1 MRVSESDLVF
11 SHKLADAAG
20 AVIRPFFRVPLAV
33 DDKGAARGSHFDPVT
48 AADKGA
54 EVAIRAL
61 LKAERPQDGILG
73 EEYGAEPGTSGRNW
87 VIDPIDGTRAFITGQ
102 PLWGTLI
109 ALTEGDQP
117 VLGVIDQPV
126 LGERFTGTC
135 DEAYLVQNGRKTT
148 LKTRNCTTLSDAIIM
163 TTHPWDYFSA
173 DEAAAFRRVADAARM
188 SRFGGDCYAYAALAM
203 GYVDVVIETG
213 LQPWD
218 IDAVIPVVLGAGGV
232 IGNWQAEGCA
242 AGGAVVAAA
251 TAGLRNEVLAVLSQ
265 KK

>member
-1 MRVSESDLVF
+1 MRVAESDILF
-11 SHKLADAAG
+11 AHKLADAAG
-20 AVIRPFFRVPLAV
+20 EVIRPYFRVPLAV
-33 DDKGAARGSHFDPVT
+33 DDKGAAKGCHFDPVT
-48 AADKGA
+48 VADKGA
-54 EVAIRAL
+54 EAAIRAL

-73 EEYGAEPGTSGRNW
+73 EEYGAEPGSSGRNW

-117 VLGVIDQPV
+117 VLGMIDQPV
-126 LGERFTGTC
+126 LGERFLGTC
-135 DEAYLVQNGRKTT
+135 DDACLMQNGRKAA
-148 LKTRNCTTLSDAIIM
+148 LKTRACMELRDAIVM

-218 IDAVIPVVLGAGGV
+218 IDAVIPVVLGAGGA
-232 IGNWQAEGCA
+232 IGNWQ
-242 AGGAVVAAA
+242 GGPCVHGGPVVAAA
-251 TAGLRNEVLAVLSQ
+251 TVALRDEVLSVLTQ
-265 KK
+265 KS